1 MRISSLKERNEKRNE
16 RLVYTGGQ
24 WHLIWTRF
32 KRHRIA
38 MVGGIIVLLFYLVA
52 IFAEFIAPYD
62 PHFRDMSNILAPPM
76 VIHLRDQAGKFH
88 PPLVYGL
95 EEKRDMETLARTFVV
110 DNSKQFALR
119 FFVRGDPYKMWGLW
133 ERDLHLFGVQ
143 GGRVYLLGAD
153 EQGRDL
159 FSRCVYGARIS
170 LTIGLV
176 GIALS
181 FGLGITLGAIS
192 GYFGGT
198 PDIIIQRVIEL
209 LISIPNL
216 PLWMA
221 LSAAIPLSWSITKVF
236 FAITVI
242 LSLLGWPG
250 LARQVRGKLL
260 SLREQEFVI
269 AARLDGCGGARVM
282 FRHMIPSFLSHI
294 IASATLAIPGMILG
308 ETALSFLGIGLRA
321 PAISWGVILQGAQNI
336 QAVVL
341 TPWLLLPVI
350 FVVLVVLAFNFLGD
364 GLRDAADP
372 FTE

>member
-1 MRISSLKERNEKRNE
+1 
-16 RLVYTGGQ
+16 
-24 WHLIWTRF
+24 
-32 KRHRIA
+32 
-38 MVGGIIVLLFYLVA
+38 
-52 IFAEFIAPYD
+52 
-62 PHFRDMSNILAPPM
+62 MSNILAPPM